1 MRPLVLLIAA
11 VLLRTSVTAC
21 SCFGNNSYCET
32 LAPGWFL
39 NPTATAMVVK
49 LTDYHYGITVK
60 VVQTFGGTS
69 LPEDTLTVWG
79 DNGAL
84 CRIYLNGIAV
94 GDTMIF
100 GLNETDLMGNAI
112 WNSQYPPDLE
122 EPGDYMVSV
131 CGVYALNVFDGQ
143 VSGWIDQPMVQTMSL
158 QDFDSMVTDCTLGVG
173 VEEPDVQENEI
184 IVSYTTDGPVVRSA
198 SPMTNAQLTVVDA
211 SGRVLLSQGWSGEPM
226 TLRLA
231 ASGVYALQ
239 VREGE
244 RELRARCLMP

>member
-1 MRPLVLLIAA
+1 MRALALLITALFFKLAA
-11 VLLRTSVTAC
+11 SAC

-32 LAPGWFL
+32 LAPGWFV
-39 NPTATAMVVK
+39 NPDATAMVVK

-60 VVQTFGGTS
+60 VVQTFGGAS

-100 GLNETDLMGNAI
+100 GLNETDFSGNTI

-131 CGVYALNVFDGQ
+131 CGVYALNVINGQ
-143 VSGWIDQPMVQTMSL
+143 VSGWIDAPAVQTMSL
-158 QDFDSMVTDCTLGVG
+158 QDFDAMVTSCTLGVG
-173 VEEPDVQENEI
+173 VEEPVEEENALVVI
-184 IVSYTTDGPVVRSA
+184 YTMDGPVLRSA
-198 SPMTNAQLTVVDA
+198 LPLGNAQLSIVDA
-211 SGRVLLSQGWSGEPM
+211 AGRVVLSRGWNGEPM
-226 TLRLA
+226 TLGLA
-231 ASGVYALQ
+231 AAGVYA
-239 VREGE
+239 VRVRDGE
-244 RELRARCLMP
+244 QEIRARYIKP

>member
-1 MRPLVLLIAA
+1 MRSIVLLVAA
-11 VLLRTSVTAC
+11 FLIRTSAYAC
-21 SCFGNNSYCET
+21 SCFGNNSYCES
-32 LAPGWFL
+32 LAPGWFG
-39 NPTATAMVVK
+39 NPDATAMVVK

-100 GLNETDLMGNAI
+100 GLNETDLMGNTI

-122 EPGDYMVSV
+122 EVGDYMVSV
-131 CGVYALNVFDGQ
+131 CGVYALNVIDGQ

-158 QDFDSMVTDCTLGVG
+158 QDFDAMVTSCTLGVG
-173 VEEPDVQENEI
+173 VEEPVEEENELT
-184 IVSYTTDGPVVRSA
+184 VSYTTDGPLLRAALPLGNS
-198 SPMTNAQLTVVDA
+198 QLTIVDA
-211 SGRVLLSQGWSGEPM
+211 AGRVVLSRGWNGEPM
-226 TLRLA
+226 LLGLGA
-231 ASGVYALQ
+231 AGVYA
-239 VREGE
+239 VRVRDGE
-244 RELRARCLMP
+244 REMRARCVLR